1 MEEQLSIS
9 ISKLIDKMRGWLD
22 AIIVNLPNIVLAV
35 FVFFICYYLSIRIR
49 VKVTKLL
56 QYRVK
61 QGSIRGLIG
70 SAISIIL
77 IGIGIFLALGILN
90 LDKALNSLIAGAG
103 VAGLAVG
110 LALQGTLA
118 NTFAGISL
126 ALKNDIN
133 IDDFIET
140 NGFTGTVEDINLRDT
155 KIRTVDNNIVM
166 IPNNIISSN
175 PYKNFSLTKDIR
187 LVLGAGVGYE
197 SDLREVKSIVHEVI
211 ASAFPY
217 RSDDI
222 EVDYLSFGDSAI
234 DLQIRFW
241 IEATTKN
248 TLIKARSEA
257 IIILKERF
265 DKEGINI
272 PYPITTIKLSST

>member
-49 VKVTKLL
+49 AKVTNLL